1 MPRVN
6 ELKELKP
13 KAMID
18 TAIVGAG
25 PYGLSIAAHC
35 RHRGIA
41 FRVFGKPMD
50 SWAAHMPKGMMLKSD
65 GFASNIP
72 DPDGEFTLR
81 NFCVQNGIEYAD
93 AGRPVTLETFTA
105 YGLAFR
111 ERMVPDLDERIVAS
125 IDRTPEG
132 FALTLEDG
140 DTIKARR
147 VVLAVGITHF
157 GYVPAELSQLP
168 AEKISHSFDHC
179 DLTPLRGRSVVV
191 IGGGASATDLAGL
204 LNESGAKVTLVARDA
219 SLVFHTNSMGK
230 PRPLWQRIRH
240 PKSGLG
246 PGIRSRFYATMPGLF
261 RYLPERKRL
270 RIVRT
275 HLGPSGGWFAKDK
288 VVGKVPL
295 LLGHTLVSAGMRGDQ
310 ACLVLR
316 APDGSTH
323 EICADHVVAAT
334 GYKVDLER
342 LKFLSPEVRGLV
354 KTVEGAP
361 VLSSDFESSVPG
373 LYFAGVA
380 AANTFGPAMRFAYGA
395 QFTAERVSSA
405 LAKPL
410 AHQKVRV
417 SAADAV
423 TISK

>member
-1 MPRVN
+1 
-6 ELKELKP
+6 
-13 KAMID
+13 MID

-41 FRVFGKPMD
+41 YRIFGRPMD
-50 SWAAHMPKGMMLKSD
+50 SWIAHMPKGMMLKSD

-72 DPDGEFTLR
+72 DPEGELTLR
-81 NFCVQNGIEYAD
+81 NYCVQNGIEYGD
-93 AGRPVTLETFTA
+93 AGRPVSLETFTS

-111 ERMVPDLDERIVAS
+111 DRMVPDLDERLVTNVE
-125 IDRTPEG
+125 RTPEG

-140 DTIKARR
+140 DRIKARR

-157 GYVPAELSQLP
+157 GYVPAELAQLP
-168 AEKISHSFDHC
+168 EEKISHSFEHH
-179 DLTPLRGRSVVV
+179 DLTPFKGQSVVV

-204 LNESGAKVTLVARDA
+204 LNENGANVTLVARRR

-230 PRPLWQRIRH
+230 QRPLWQRIRH

-261 RYLPERKRL
+261 RYLPEQTRL
-270 RIVRT
+270 RIVRS

-288 VVGKVPL
+288 VIGKVPL
-295 LLGHTLVSAGMRGDQ
+295 LLGHTLKSASMRKNQ
-310 ACLVLR
+310 AWLVLL

-323 EICADHVVAAT
+323 DVFADHVIAAT
-334 GYKVDLER
+334 GYKVDMER
-342 LKFLSPEVRGLV
+342 LKFLSPEVRDQV
-354 KTVEGAP
+354 RTVEGSPA
-361 VLSSDFESSVPG
+361 LSSNFESSVPG

-380 AANTFGPAMRFAYGA
+380 AANSFGPAMRFAYGA
-395 QFTAERVSSA
+395 QFTAQRVSSV
-405 LAKPL
+405 LANSFSPKR
-410 AHQKVRV
+410 VRV
-417 SAADAV
+417 PAPDAV